1 MATGSETSYLL
12 VGLVAQSVIS
22 AADMPE
28 QRMAA
33 TGDLLRYVKRW
44 QPKLWFKTHIQL
56 L

>member
-1 MATGSETSYLL
+1 MATRSETNYLL

-22 AADMPE
+22 AADMQD

-44 QPKLWFKTHIQL
+44 QSKFWFRTHIQL